1 MQRTDDLVVRLAGM
15 LYRHALLAVQRSSI
29 GYCTGRHRER
39 EAGFVL
45 LDVDRYRDT
54 PFAELLDLLAVAEET
69 PGHGEDEIEG
79 YDHDDDPRDQRGLKG
94 RTTLRVGLNERRSVN
109 VGKRCEGETHMRAAR
124 GLHLDRCKESAW
136 GKRSPQD
143 REPGARAGARNASER
158 DVSTSRTKAS
168 YTPRLS
174 SGRYEDVS
182 SKQITHLW
190 LHMVA

>member
-1 MQRTDDLVVRLAGM
+1 MGTAPVV
-15 LYRHALLAVQRSSI
+15 
-29 GYCTGRHRER
+29 TER

-69 PGHGEDEIEG
+69 PGHGEDEVEG

-94 RTTLRVGLNERRSVN
+94 RATLRVGLNERRSVN
-109 VGKRCEGETHMRAAR
+109 VGKRCEGETHMRVAR

-158 DVSTSRTKAS
+158 DVPIGPRPHILRDYHLGGTRT
-168 YTPRLS
+168 YLS
-174 SGRYEDVS
+174 
-182 SKQITHLW
+182 KHITHLW